1 MKILI
6 YQPRMFGDIIVGSSC
21 AEALK
26 DKYPN
31 SYITFISSCKALT
44 ETNPFIDQSFEIKI
58 PRRFETLFY
67 RVIKIFYSKSTF
79 LLHWLPE
86 DNMLQSF
93 MVQTG
98 LEKKNYKTRL
108 YLTNEDI
115 HLAKQ
120 YLEKNDKNKKFIAI
134 QDDFGRKWNQ
144 NEFLKLKKQLSS
156 DFNLIEIGQKMN
168 IGGKYLN
175 MRQAAAVTSLCD
187 LFVGGISGNLHASV
201 AVGTTTIGI
210 SNVFNPEWDMPEFS
224 QNEFIQNP
232 QKKHRTVQL
241 KKEKFCG
248 NYAKSFLTK
257 NYVYIEG
264 GEYSPQACFKKFNKE
279 SEVNFPKEDF
289 FDVYEHPCRCSID
302 CDDVLEEIE
311 RFFTFEE

>member
-31 SYITFISSCKALT
+31 SNITFISSCKALT
-44 ETNPFIDQSFEIKI
+44 ETNPYIDKSFEIKL

-67 RVIKIFYSKSTF
+67 RVIKIFFSKSTF

-120 YLEKNDKNKKFIAI
+120 YLEKTDKNKKFIAI
-134 QDDFGRKWNQ
+134 QDDFGRKWNH
-144 NEFLKLKKQLSS
+144 NEFSKLKKQLSS

-187 LFVGGISGNLHASV
+187 LFVGGISANLHAAV
-201 AVGTTTIGI
+201 AVGTPTIGI
-210 SNVFNPEWDMPEFS
+210 SNVFNPEWDMPEYS

-264 GEYSPQACFKKFNKE
+264 GAYSPQECFKKFNKE
-279 SEVNFPKEDF
+279 SEASFPKEDF
-289 FDVYEHPCRCSID
+289 FDVYQHPCRCSID